1 MYIHTIYIYV
11 CAYVYSLHARDCMY
25 ICMGVYVY
33 RRRMSQMESGK
44 LVSIGIRLIM
54 VPHRSCMNSWRGGCC
69 NTPCHARLSY
79 RRQHCYQRHASI
91 GTTGLYRNTISLIC
105 PSRLSSSSSKKRF
118 LLPIRG
124 HRDLV
129 RDHST
134 RDNCFPKFPNDS
146 LRYLSWIRFDGTMDG
161 SKRRNIRRRR
171 SNNSIDVDTSDTLM
185 PRLDTR
191 SSGEADF
198 FCEKYR
204 SFYTRYKRSYY
215 VSRRREGWELYLIK
229 PPEAGWSSIDTQWFS
244 DLLNRRRILI
254 V

>member
-105 PSRLSSSSSKKRF
+105 PSRLSSSESKKRF

-124 HRDLV
+124 CPLSR
-129 RDHST
+129 RPQGSCSRSFEIST

-191 SSGEADF
+191 SSGEASF
-198 FCEKYR
+198 FLWKI
-204 SFYTRYKRSYY
+204 SL
-215 VSRRREGWELYLIK
+215 VLHALQAELL
-229 PPEAGWSSIDTQWFS
+229 
-244 DLLNRRRILI
+244 R
-254 V
+254 